1 MNESRAALSP
11 EMLLFEV
18 AAMCSRHGLAVST
31 DHPTAAL
38 DAAARL
44 LRALGLAPHEPA
56 AIMPAPPTA
65 PPGRPPT
72 ADGSP
77 WRPHRLGEPLVRGSE
92 TAVLPIVREGGRPAG
107 HRVSRPLA
115 AVPDG
120 R

>member
-1 MNESRAALSP
+1 MTDNHQPRAALSP

-56 AIMPAPPTA
+56 ALPPAPPV
-65 PPGRPPT
+65 RPPT
-72 ADGSP
+72 VDGSP
-77 WRPHRLGEPLVRGSE
+77 WRPHHIGDPP
-92 TAVLPIVREGGRPAG
+92 TALLPVVRPAA
-107 HRVSRPLA
+107 HRVSRPFVV
-115 AVPDG
+115 VPNGD
-120 R
+120 